1 MNKEVLRSNIL
12 ELEFGTFKLETV
24 KYSYIE
30 EVVGV
35 EIFPLMLIL
44 EKT

>member
-12 ELEFGTFKLETV
+12 ELEFGTLKLEKV
-24 KYSYIE
+24 KYIYIE

-35 EIFPLMLIL
+35 EVFPLMFIL